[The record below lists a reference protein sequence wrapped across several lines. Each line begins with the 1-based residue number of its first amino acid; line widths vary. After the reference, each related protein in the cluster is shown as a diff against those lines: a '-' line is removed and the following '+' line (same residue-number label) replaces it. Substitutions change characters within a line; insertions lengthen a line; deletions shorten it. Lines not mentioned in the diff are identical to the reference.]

1 MFPTCLCTV
10 LNEINTISKDSKL
23 IDLHKKKLWS
33 WLIYDH
39 QVFQSDWHM
48 NDFLVFWDQEIT
60 LHPNFWIND
69 LQDPTWSTPQCVTLI
84 SMVRMYSLNSSDK
97 SKITQILHAYPIS
110 SRRIRDDFLFCCK
123 LTLQTE
129 HCYFPRCAMTP
140 KVNARHKQ
148 QCVRPVELRELSIL
162 PGQSSHVIF
171 IFKFY
176 WVFGIPYL
184 NKQFHLKSA
193 CS

>member
-1 MFPTCLCTV
+1 MSVYCTEQNKYSFKR
-10 LNEINTISKDSKL
+10 LKTHRFAKKEIVKL
-23 IDLHKKKLWS
+23 INLWPS
-33 WLIYDH
+33 NFPIRLTHEW
-39 QVFQSDWHM
+39 
-48 NDFLVFWDQEIT
+48 FLGFPRQEIT
-60 LHPNFWIND
+60 LHPNYWIND

-84 SMVRMYSLNSSDK
+84 SLVRMYSLYSSDK

-110 SRRIRDDFLFCCK
+110 FRRIRDDFLFCCK